1 MYIKAMGSEGA
12 RYSRDVVSLAFAKS
26 DSIEPVF

>member
-1 MYIKAMGSEGA
+1 MGSEGA
-12 RYSRDVVSLAFAKS
+12 KGARYSQDVVLMAFVKS